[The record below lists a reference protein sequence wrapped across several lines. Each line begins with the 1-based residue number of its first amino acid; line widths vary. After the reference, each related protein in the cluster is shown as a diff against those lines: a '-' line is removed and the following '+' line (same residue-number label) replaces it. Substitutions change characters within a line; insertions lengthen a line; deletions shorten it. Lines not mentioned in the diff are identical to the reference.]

1 MHGSGGILDS
11 LKPFAQTHPFLRVWR
26 NISLLGVLSLLEY
39 LGVHPWCGADFLEV
53 DIDLELSQGLSVYR
67 KPNGSLER
75 NNYYQAG
82 DKQRP
87 RAQQQNYQRT
97 NAAKGKTLKID
108 PKANDNTHKQL
119 TVPKSDPAS
128 N

>member
-1 MHGSGGILDS
+1 MNAIDS
-11 LKPFAQTHPFLRVWR
+11 RSKRINKERPA
-26 NISLLGVLSLLEY
+26 
-39 LGVHPWCGADFLEV
+39 
-53 DIDLELSQGLSVYR
+53 
-67 KPNGSLER
+67 ER

-108 PKANDNTHKQL
+108 PKANDNTQKQL